1 MSFNDYDDS
10 PPYIT
15 AAQRRAQVAKALK
28 KLKAE
33 GYDLQPIEPFGGNRI
48 AKSFWGH
55 AWCRHLEALSDYEN
69 RLPRGRSYLKN
80 GSVAHLEITPGR
92 VDAIVLGSERY
103 EIKIIISPLAA
114 TSWDRLKRRCSG
126 KIGSLIELLKGQ
138 LSDEVMCLVTD
149 PQDGLFPSA
158 QEIRLD
164 CDCPD
169 YADLCKHLAAV
180 LYGIG
185 RRLDERPE
193 LLFTLRGVDQTELIE
208 TTLPQAPGSNRRRL
222 DASSLGDVFGID
234 IDTTSR
240 TDLVKDPE
248 QRRTGEPTGPQPQ
261 QPQSPLPKTKSPPP
275 NTAKKIA
282 TGDHVVQL
290 RETFGMTEYEFAIIA
305 EVSVTTVRNWES
317 KGPAK
322 LRLRPA
328 NSATLETLAPLT
340 SETAWDRLND
350 LV

>member
-1 MSFNDYDDS
+1 MDYYDDY

-15 AAQRRAQVAKALK
+15 AAQRRAQAAKTLK
-28 KLKAE
+28 KLKKE
-33 GYDLQPIEPFGGNRI
+33 GYDLQPIEPFSGNRI

-55 AWCRHLEALSDYEN
+55 AWCRHLEAFSDYEN

-103 EIKIIISPLAA
+103 EIRINISPLAA
-114 TSWDRLKRRCSG
+114 SKWTALKRRCTG

-138 LSDEVMCLVTD
+138 LSEEVMRLVTD
-149 PQDGLFPSA
+149 PQDGLFPSSR
-158 QEIRLD
+158 EIRLD

-222 DASSLGDVFGID
+222 DASSLGDVFGIE
-234 IDTTSR
+234 IAPTSKS
-240 TDLVKDPE
+240 DLVKDPE
-248 QRRTGEPTGPQPQ
+248 QRRTGEPTPPQPE
-261 QPQSPLPKTKSPPP
+261 QPTPQAAPKTKSPAT

-282 TGDHVVQL
+282 TGNHVAQL

-305 EVSVTTVRNWES
+305 QVSVTTVRNWEA

-328 NSATLETLAPLT
+328 NAATLATLSPLT
-340 SETAWDRLND
+340 SEAAWDRLND